1 MPGATLPV
9 QNIAPATNLLVRGKI
24 TPDFTSPRGRKCDI
38 SHTVIYDIIKK
49 TRSYR
54 RFHQNERVTL
64 EQLRGLVELARLS
77 ASASNLQPLKFILSC
92 EPERN
97 AMIFPVLSWAGY
109 LKDWD
114 GPEEGE
120 RPAAYIMLLGDKEI
134 TDTFG
139 VNHGIAAQSILVGAT
154 EMGLGGCIIG
164 SVQKERLR
172 ALFRLPGRYEV
183 LLVIAVG
190 VPKETVVIEEA
201 RDGDI
206 RYWRDDQAV
215 HHVPKRPL
223 NDIIL
228 DL

>member
-1 MPGATLPV
+1 M
-9 QNIAPATNLLVRGKI
+9 
-24 TPDFTSPRGRKCDI
+24 
-38 SHTVIYDIIKK
+38 
-49 TRSYR
+49 
-54 RFHQNERVTL
+54 
-64 EQLRGLVELARLS
+64 ELARLS

-120 RPAAYIMLLGDKEI
+120 RPAAYIMLLGDKDI

-154 EMGLGGCIIG
+154 ELGLGGCIIG

-183 LLVIAVG
+183 LLVIALG

-206 RYWRDDQAV
+206 RYWRDAQGV